1 MCTKTPDMMNKI
13 RPIILAVTVV
23 LAGLLAYGVFTLP
36 SPKGAD
42 AEGFSAE
49 RVIKDIEVISK
60 EHHSV
65 AHPEERAEV
74 REYLVERLE
83 QLGADKVEIYSYDSL
98 VGPKNKHVVYT
109 FDAHNI
115 LAEYEPLQAS
125 EDTTYLLFVAHYDSR
140 YSQPV
145 LKDTVWSYGAAD
157 DGYGLGVSLETVS
170 QALKF
175 RDEWKQ
181 GVKVLFTDA
190 EEVGMMGMTAMWEND
205 RQVFDNVGLMIN
217 VEARGPWGPA
227 LLFEACPGNEK
238 VMELYADAAKYPFT
252 YSLTTVV
259 YNFMPNFTDFTIVKD
274 SIPGLNFSTIVDV
287 NHYHTDL
294 DNFSNVSAK
303 SIQHYGEQILP
314 IAKAYLT
321 GAEYSDKEYLKA
333 DEDATNFS
341 IPLLGLFNFS
351 KIGYTI
357 FNVVVFV
364 IFLLILTLEGVRG
377 RLKAAGVFKVSVSVL
392 GLAVAVLAVGEL
404 VAYICSVAVGA
415 KFKPFGIMLGISF
428 DNIAM
433 LVSTVVFFLLSV
445 WGYMILRGRAVQKT
459 AGSMRANA
467 GTAAAS
473 KFACT
478 QLYGALA
485 LMFVLSA
492 ALLIALGENLM
503 FLVPL
508 FFATA
513 GLLLW
518 RLTGLKLWLLAS
530 IAAIL
535 LHALSFLYALAMAL
549 TIGAFGAVAML
560 AFCDFMVLIPL
571 ADLYMMKTK

>member
-1 MCTKTPDMMNKI
+1 MKNI
-13 RPIILAVTVV
+13 RPVIVAVTV
-23 LAGLLAYGVFTLP
+23 LAAALLAYGLFTLP
-36 SPKGAD
+36 SPQPAD
-42 AEGFSAE
+42 ADGFSSA
-49 RVIKDIEVISK
+49 RVVKDIEVISR

-65 AHPEERAEV
+65 AHPEERAKV
-74 REYLVERLE
+74 REYLAQRLE
-83 QLGADKVEIYSYDSL
+83 AMGADTVMQFEYDSL
-98 VGPKNKHVVYT
+98 VGPKNKHVTYT
-109 FDAHNI
+109 FDAVNV
-115 LAEYEPLQAS
+115 LAEFAPAVPS
-125 EDTTYLLFVAHYDSR
+125 EDDTYLMMIAHYDSR

-217 VEARGPWGPA
+217 IEARGPWGPA

-238 VMELYADAAKYPFT
+238 VMDLYADAAKYPFT

-341 IPLLGLFNFS
+341 IPLRGLFNFS

-364 IFLLILTLEGVRG
+364 IFLLMLALEGVRG

-404 VAYICSVAVGA
+404 VAYICSVAVGT

-445 WGYMILRGRAVQKT
+445 WGYMILRGRTVQKT

-508 FFATA
+508 FFATG